1 MNDVL
6 PKPFTRQSLLS
17 MLEKHLVHL
26 KSLTPGME
34 APQSATTSSITQ
46 NSTTQSVKDE
56 SSPGQS
62 PSTSMNNW
70 QSPSQFQGVSPI
82 HNTVPNQFIQ
92 QQTTTPT
99 TTFGIDQNGVQYSAT
114 QIPTMSAST
123 TARTQH
129 RRQVS
134 DMSSPADASSFPKRQ
149 RMFAQANPPIVNPMQ
164 TSRIP

>member
-26 KSLTPGME
+26 KGLPSGIE
-34 APQSATTSSITQ
+34 APQSVTTASMAQ
-46 NSTTQSVKDE
+46 NSATQSVKDE

-82 HNTVPNQFIQ
+82 HTTVPNQFIQ
-92 QQTTTPT
+92 QQNTTPT
-99 TTFGIDQNGVQYSAT
+99 TTFGIDQNGVQYSTT
-114 QIPTMSAST
+114 QIPTMNAT
-123 TARTQH
+123 TGRTQH

-134 DMSSPADASSFPKRQ
+134 DMSSAADASSFPKRQ
-149 RMFAQANPPIVNPMQ
+149 RMFAQTNPPVVNPMQ